1 MIEAIRVSV
10 EQRPRSE
17 GKRRLTRA
25 RPLALVACFAL
36 TFTTTVFARG
46 HGAKGASTKT
56 PPASAVEA
64 SDDASDPKQ
73 AARQMA
79 RQALALMHESRWADA
94 EALLSKAYGI
104 VPAPTVAVLDG
115 RALEQVGKP
124 VEALAMY
131 EKAKTPPPGEA
142 PEAFREAADDAASRI
157 EHLRPKV
164 PSISL
169 VFEGRAADSPGL
181 AVSLDGEPLDR
192 SKWNDPILVDP
203 GEHAIVATIADGV
216 TVEDHEVL
224 APSDAKRAVL
234 HFPSEL
240 PKPAPVTPVP
250 PPARPESKATGN
262 GASSWGWGAL
272 AVGTVGLGTGIV
284 SGAIMLDAKSS
295 LDGQCASG
303 CPESASSDL
312 SRFRTARV
320 VSAIGYG
327 VAIVGIGTGGVL
339 LLFVHPSR
347 RDEARAPLG
356 LSVSPGR
363 LDVTGRF

>member
-1 MIEAIRVSV
+1 M
-10 EQRPRSE
+10 
-17 GKRRLTRA
+17 
-25 RPLALVACFAL
+25 
-36 TFTTTVFARG
+36 TTTVFARG

-56 PPASAVEA
+56 PPASAVES

-79 RQALALMHESRWADA
+79 RQALALMHESHWAEA

-115 RALEQVGKP
+115 RALEQIGKP

-164 PSISL
+164 PTITL
-169 VFEGRAADSPGL
+169 DFEGRSADSPGL
-181 AVSLDGEPLDR
+181 AVSLDGEALDR
-192 SKWNDPILVDP
+192 SKWNGPILVDP
-203 GEHAIVATIADGV
+203 GEHAIVATIDGGV

-234 HFPSEL
+234 HFPSEPP
-240 PKPAPVTPVP
+240 PKPAPVVTPLP
-250 PPARPESKATGN
+250 PPVRPESRATGN
-262 GASSWGWGAL
+262 GASFWGWGAL
-272 AVGTVGLGTGIV
+272 GVGTVGLGTGIV

-295 LDGQCASG
+295 LDRQCANG
-303 CPESASSDL
+303 CPASASSEL

-320 VSAIGYG
+320 VSTIGYG
-327 VAIVGIGTGGVL
+327 VAVVGIGTGGVL

-347 RDEARAPLG
+347 RDDARAPLG
-356 LSVSPGR
+356 LSVGVGR

>member
-1 MIEAIRVSV
+1 MSV

-17 GKRRLTRA
+17 RKRRLARA
-25 RPLALVACFAL
+25 APVALVACLLSTSA
-36 TFTTTVFARG
+36 TSAFARG

-56 PPASAVEA
+56 APASAVES

-79 RQALALMHESRWADA
+79 RQALALMHESRWVEA
-94 EALLSKAYGI
+94 EALLSKAYGL

-115 RALEQVGKP
+115 RALEQIGKP

-131 EKAKTPPPGEA
+131 ERAKTPPPGEA
-142 PEAFREAADDAASRI
+142 PEAFREAEDDAASRI
-157 EHLRPKV
+157 ERLRPKV
-164 PSISL
+164 PSIAL
-169 VFEGRAADSPGL
+169 VFEGRSVDSPGL
-181 AVSLDGEPLDR
+181 TVSLDGEPLDR
-192 SKWNDPILVDP
+192 SEWTDPILVDP
-203 GEHAIVATIADGV
+203 GEHAIVASIAGGV

-224 APSDAKRAVL
+224 GPSDAKRAVL
-234 HFPSEL
+234 HFPGE
-240 PKPAPVTPVP
+240 P
-250 PPARPESKATGN
+250 PPAPAPAVAPPPVHSEPRATGN
-262 GASSWGWGAL
+262 GASIWGWGAL
-272 AVGTVGLGTGIV
+272 GVGAVGLGTGIV

-295 LDGQCASG
+295 LDRQCAGG
-303 CPESASSDL
+303 CPESASSEL

-356 LSVSPGR
+356 LSVGPGR